1 MGCITADIRHDF
13 TRSLNARLDE
23 VDVAGFYSDLERQVV
38 EGRELIE
45 REGVDVASVD
55 IAYQADMA
63 YEGQVHEVRAP
74 LPARRCD
81 RDGIREAFERE
92 YSAHYG
98 NKLGG
103 RPVRIVTTRVSVIGV
118 RRRSAEWSGFDS
130 ESTTLDE
137 ASIGRRPVY
146 FEDGFVDCPVYEREL
161 LGAGI
166 RIDGPAVIEQPDSTT
181 VVEPGMSAVV
191 GPGGTLI
198 VRVRA

>member
-1 MGCITADIRHDF
+1 
-13 TRSLNARLDE
+13 LDE

-45 REGVDVASVD
+45 REGVEVASVD
-55 IAYQADMA
+55 VAYQADMA

-81 RDGIREAFERE
+81 RDGIREAFEQA
-92 YSAHYG
+92 YSAQYG
-98 NKLGG
+98 NKISG

-118 RRRSAEWSGFDS
+118 RRRSAEWNGFGS
-130 ESTTLDE
+130 EAAPLDQ

-146 FEDGFVDCPVYEREL
+146 FDNGFVECPVYERGL
-161 LGAGI
+161 LGAGV

-181 VVEPGMSAVV
+181 VVEPGTSAVV
-191 GPGGTLI
+191 GPSGTLI
-198 VRVRA
+198 VRVAA